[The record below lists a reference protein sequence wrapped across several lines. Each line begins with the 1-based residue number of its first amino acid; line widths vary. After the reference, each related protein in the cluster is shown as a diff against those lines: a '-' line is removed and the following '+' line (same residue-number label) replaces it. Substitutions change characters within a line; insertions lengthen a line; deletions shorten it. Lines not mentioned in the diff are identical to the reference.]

1 MSDNGI
7 EVYVTKRIT
16 QLPSVFM
23 LKHYSGQ
30 IIKVA
35 TDDRSFADCSKY
47 ISRSGATFDECYFY
61 DGIFM
66 KETRGIYY
74 VPGVPLTEIHNR
86 RKITRNMD
94 EMKRII
100 EEIIKDLRHGDE
112 KLLIWFD
119 NYKIRIYDKYKKGQ
133 IFNFNVY
140 ANHGNLAF
148 YEIPEPKDLPI
159 MKFSEVEQMIIYNHS
174 LKFIDK
180 VMLSEPYS
188 SPGLAYILYVDK
200 PTEIDVNSL
209 DHGQSKLT
217 LSGGKYYLM
226 VHPYP
231 INRVD

>member
-1 MSDNGI
+1 MSEGGI
-7 EVYVTKRIT
+7 EINIIKRIT
-16 QLPSVFM
+16 SLPSVFM
-23 LKHYSGQ
+23 IKHYSGQ

-47 ISRSGATFDECYFY
+47 VSRSGATFDGCFYY

-66 KETRGIYY
+66 KEVRGIYY
-74 VPGVPLTEIHNR
+74 TPGVPLTEVHNR
-86 RKITRNMD
+86 TKITRKFD
-94 EMKRII
+94 EMKSVI
-100 EEIIKDLRHGDE
+100 EEVIKDLRHGDK

-133 IFNFNVY
+133 LFNFNVY

-148 YEIPEPKDLPI
+148 YEIPTPRDLPI
-159 MKFSEVEQMIIYNHS
+159 MKFSEVEQMTVYNHS
-174 LKFIDK
+174 LKFTDK

-200 PTEIDVNSL
+200 ATETEVDSP
-209 DHGQSKLT
+209 DHGQAKIT

-226 VHPYP
+226 VHPHP
-231 INRVD
+231 VGKVD